1 MRKPKLWWHARSRLR
16 TPSAP
21 LGAFA
26 VALAAGGVIAQG
38 PPNGG
43 YRRPDARA
51 DGWTTATADSL
62 GVDSKR
68 LAALTQSV
76 RAWPELGVHAI
87 LIERAGQLIYEEYFD
102 GFDERWGQPLGRV
115 SMSATQLH
123 DVRSVTKSVVSA
135 LTGIALG
142 AGAIKS
148 LDQPVVEWF
157 PEYAD
162 LNTAERRRVTLAHV
176 LGMTSGLEWNE
187 EVPYNDPRND
197 EIRMTRDTQPLHYAL
212 SPRFA
217 HDPGSEFNYNGGL
230 THVMGAVLERATR
243 TPIEEYVRTKLF
255 VPLGITEFEWLG
267 DLAGMPAAASGLR
280 LKPRDVAKVGSL
292 YLHSGRWNGTQIIP
306 ADWVDAST
314 RRQFRFRSQGSRPA
328 GGEYGY
334 AYFWWYNCYPTPA
347 GLIEAR
353 TAIGNGQQRIFV
365 LPGLDMVVTILAGR
379 YNDFTTG
386 GSLGTRILL
395 EHVIPAV
402 RTGVRPG
409 CPGA

>member
-1 MRKPKLWWHARSRLR
+1 MRKPRLWWHARSCIR
-16 TPSAP
+16 TQRA
-21 LGAFA
+21 LVGACTLA
-26 VALAAGGVIAQG
+26 LVATRAMAQG
-38 PPNGG
+38 PPSAG

-51 DGWTTATADSL
+51 DGWMTANADSL
-62 GVDSKR
+62 GVDAKR

-87 LIERAGQLIYEEYFD
+87 LIERAGRLIYEEYFD

-142 AGAIKS
+142 AGAIRS
-148 LDQPVVEWF
+148 LDQPVIEWF
-157 PEYAD
+157 PEYPE

-187 EVPYNDPRND
+187 NVPYNDPKND
-197 EIRMTRDTQPLHYAL
+197 EIRMTRDTQPLRYAL
-212 SPRFA
+212 SPPFVHA
-217 HDPGSEFNYNGGL
+217 PGAEFNYNGGL

-243 TPIEEYVRTKLF
+243 TPVEEYVRAKLF
-255 VPLGITEFEWLG
+255 EPLGITEFEWLG
-267 DLAGMPAAASGLR
+267 DLAGLPAIASGLR
-280 LKPRDVAKVGSL
+280 LRARDVAKFGSL
-292 YLHSGRWNGTQIIP
+292 YLHRGQWNGKQIIP
-306 ADWVDAST
+306 ADWVDLST
-314 RRQFRFRSQGSRPA
+314 RRHFRFRLQGTGA
-328 GGEYGY
+328 DGGEFGY

-347 GLIEAR
+347 GPIEAR

-365 LPGLDMVVTILAGR
+365 LPGLDMVVTVLAGR

-386 GSLGTRILL
+386 GSLGTRVLR

-402 RTGVRPG
+402 RMGVRPG